1 MEEVILRQMQ
11 RTRRGFI
18 RMVEGMTEE
27 QADHIPQPFNNNVRW
42 QLGHIYIYGE
52 RMFQLTNQPTYLPEG
67 YPELFANGTKPAEW
81 TLSPP
86 SVPFLLKQLEEQMSR
101 TTTLFAG
108 RLHETMER
116 KVWNVENPTI
126 AEALLIFLMHEK
138 EHAVKLGIIK
148 KLTEVV

>member
-1 MEEVILRQMQ
+1 MQ
-11 RTRRGFI
+11 RTRREII
-18 RMVEGMTEE
+18 RMIEGMTEE
-27 QADHIPQPFNNNVRW
+27 QADRIPHGFNNNVRW

-52 RMFQLTNQPTYLPEG
+52 RMFQLTNQPTHLPEG
-67 YPELFANGTKPAEW
+67 YPELFSNGTKPAEW
-81 TLSPP
+81 TLASPF
-86 SVPFLLKQLEEQMSR
+86 VPLLMRQLEEQLTR

-116 KVWNVENPTI
+116 KVLNVENPTI